1 MRSGL
6 HTLYRSRAC
15 AGEHVV
21 VGGEVVPEPALAL
34 AGLLGELESDGSRIP
49 VVSLRVARRSDVDW
63 ALPALRWLHTHGR
76 RPLLRTAISPPK
88 GLAEVAWECGA
99 TVLLELAHHRP
110 AIQRALLG
118 PKADPSAALLL
129 EAQHLAKLGVG
140 VAAHLGPLI
149 PGLHDR
155 RTHLEPLLRHVRAA
169 SIRDVHLAV
178 GRLTPARLMALDG
191 AVDEATALAI
201 RRSFGVRAG
210 DQGESWRGGAR
221 QLPRLA
227 AAALRE
233 GVRVLVREQGLQIDA
248 CGCAALC
255 HLDGGGRPD
264 YTPLDGG
271 ELFAGAAS

>member
-34 AGLLGELESDGSRIP
+34 AGLLGELESDGLQIP
-49 VVSLRVARRSDVDW
+49 VVSLRVARRSDVEW
-63 ALPALRWLHTHGR
+63 VQPALRWLHAHGR
-76 RPLLRTAISPPK
+76 RPLLRAAVSPPK
-88 GLAEVAWECGA
+88 ALAEAAWECGA
-99 TVLLELAHHRP
+99 TVILELGHHQP

-118 PKADPSAALLL
+118 PEVDASAGLLL
-129 EAQHLAKLGVG
+129 EAQHLIKLGVG
-140 VAAHLGPLI
+140 VAAHLGPLL

-155 RTHLEPLLRHVRAA
+155 RGHLEPLLRHVRAA
-169 SIRDVHLAV
+169 SIHDVHLAV
-178 GRLTPARLMALDG
+178 GRLTPARLRALDA
-191 AVDEATALAI
+191 AVDEATALGI

-210 DQGESWRGGAR
+210 DHGESWRGGAR

-233 GVRVLVREQGLQIDA
+233 GVRALVREHGLHIDA
-248 CGCAALC
+248 CGCSAQC

-264 YTPLDGG
+264 YTPIDGG
-271 ELFAGAAS
+271 ELFAGIAS